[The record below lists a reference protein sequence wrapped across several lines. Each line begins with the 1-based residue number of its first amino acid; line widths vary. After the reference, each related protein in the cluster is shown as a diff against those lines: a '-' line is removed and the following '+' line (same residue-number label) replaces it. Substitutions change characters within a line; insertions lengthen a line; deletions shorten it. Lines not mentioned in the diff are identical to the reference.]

1 MVFKV
6 GCATANWRASIM
18 EFDFDLT
25 VEMPELELVQL
36 STGEVVQYEVINNQ
50 IMEEVDNGNN

>member
-1 MVFKV
+1 
-6 GCATANWRASIM
+6 M

-36 STGEVVQYEVINNQ
+36 STGEVVQNEVINNQ
-50 IMEEVDNGNN
+50 IMEEVENGNS

>member
-1 MVFKV
+1 
-6 GCATANWRASIM
+6 M

-50 IMEEVDNGNN
+50 IMEEVENGNS

>member
-1 MVFKV
+1 
-6 GCATANWRASIM
+6 M

-36 STGEVVQYEVINNQ
+36 STGEVVQYENINNQ
-50 IMEEVDNGNN
+50 IEEEVDNGNS